1 VFLTEAH
8 AQGRA
13 AGEER
18 RPLDE
23 LTRDGTVMGSPQ
35 YMAPEQA
42 SGETLDI
49 GPKTDVYGLGAILYA
64 LLTGR
69 PPFHG
74 GTVAETLEQVRTQ
87 RPLAVGNEVS
97 RDLVAIC
104 RKCLC
109 KRVTRRYRSAA
120 ALADDLQRFLD
131 GYRSS
136 ARRPGKGPSKAVTE
150 GPTSALPPPAASQPE
165 GSSTTRSWWQF
176 WK

>member
-1 VFLTEAH
+1 
-8 AQGRA
+8 
-13 AGEER
+13 
-18 RPLDE
+18 
-23 LTRDGTVMGSPQ
+23 
-35 YMAPEQA
+35 
-42 SGETLDI
+42 
-49 GPKTDVYGLGAILYA
+49 LGAILYA

-74 GTVAETLEQVRTQ
+74 ATVAETLEQVRTQ
-87 RPLAVGNEVS
+87 RPSAIGNDVS
-97 RDLVAIC
+97 LDLVAIC

-150 GPTSALPPPAASQPE
+150 GPASALQPPAVRPRE
-165 GSSTTRSWWQF
+165 GFATTRSWWRF
-176 WK
+176 GK